1 MNKFTS
7 AIAALAMIGSGL
19 ASGTA
24 MAQSGTYTGTA
35 AVFKGIAL
43 NCVVSADFD
52 PLTSTV
58 VLSITAPEPNCGLL
72 SIISNP
78 HTYSVSGSTITVDDV
93 NVNTITGGG
102 CFDDL
107 IATYDSVN
115 DTVSVDDELTERD
128 GGGNCFITSDG
139 PLTLTP

>member
-7 AIAALAMIGSGL
+7 AVAAMAMIGAGFVSS
-19 ASGTA
+19 AA
-24 MAQSGTYTGTA
+24 MAQSGVYTGTA
-35 AVFKGIAL
+35 DVFKGIAL

-52 PLTSTV
+52 STAMTVDLT
-58 VLSITAPEPNCGLL
+58 ITAPDANCAALG
-72 SIISNP
+72 IISNP
-78 HTYSVSGSTITVDDV
+78 HSYSVSGSTVTINDV

-115 DTVSVDDELTERD
+115 DNLSVDDELTERD
-128 GGGNCFITSDG
+128 GGGNCFITSNG
-139 PLTLTP
+139 PLTQ